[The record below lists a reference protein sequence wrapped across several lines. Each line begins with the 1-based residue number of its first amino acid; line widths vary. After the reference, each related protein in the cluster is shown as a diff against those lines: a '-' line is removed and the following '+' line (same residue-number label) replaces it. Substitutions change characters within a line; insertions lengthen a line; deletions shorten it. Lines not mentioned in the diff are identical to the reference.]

1 MCPSYLLCIHSFLI
15 QPCITYFGSLSK
27 HTQFRALGQLNYEE
41 RVAQIRTLTYY
52 RWSFCLTRSRAAYH
66 VTNVTKVYAKR
77 GASRSMQQGVGM
89 VHAKPRSLTC
99 ADFGYVF
106 TIPTSTNMILLRLLL
121 LHVHSSSSASPLHP
135 QVQPYNFPIF
145 LL

>member
-66 VTNVTKVYAKR
+66 VTNVTKVYGERESNAI
-77 GASRSMQQGVGM
+77 
-89 VHAKPRSLTC
+89 TC
-99 ADFGYVF
+99 IFFVSYC
-106 TIPTSTNMILLRLLL
+106 
-121 LHVHSSSSASPLHP
+121 LHVQSYLLQWFQLSLWCSPWLHTTTTTFI
-135 QVQPYNFPIF
+135 QDCKELDRMLHCNAYVQCS
-145 LL
+145 